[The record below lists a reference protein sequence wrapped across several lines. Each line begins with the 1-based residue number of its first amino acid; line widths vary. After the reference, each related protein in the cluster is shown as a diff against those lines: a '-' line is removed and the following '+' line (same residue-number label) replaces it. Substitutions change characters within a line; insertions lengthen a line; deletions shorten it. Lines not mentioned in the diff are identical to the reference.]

1 MGAGLS
7 FCSSCYWA
15 LACPGTTAKACEA
28 SAFITNASNAFM
40 GAARVHS
47 ASAFSGATSRY
58 TDLRSIAMFALG
70 PHRKL
75 VNKAKEA
82 EYLDSHPRFHRPLHG
97 APFQPL
103 FRQWNGHQGLRRLYK
118 RVNGQ
123 YKNVERQKNNL
134 QTLPD

>member
-1 MGAGLS
+1 MMRGRWLVFLFILILGACLS
-7 FCSSCYWA
+7 SA
-15 LACPGTTAKACEA
+15 TAKACEA
-28 SAFITNASNAFM
+28 SAFVTNASNAFM

-82 EYLDSHPRFHRPLHG
+82 EYLTLTRGFIGRFMS
-97 APFQPL
+97 PFKPL
-103 FRQWNGHQGLRRLYK
+103 FRQWNGH
-118 RVNGQ
+118 
-123 YKNVERQKNNL
+123 
-134 QTLPD
+134 